1 MNVVARQW
9 RVMGSHAEIIVV
21 DGPPGSLAHAR
32 HRLGQLERRW
42 SRFVTSSDVS
52 RMNRNAGRPVA
63 VSADT
68 RRLVAIAIDAWRESG
83 GAVNPTVLGAVLRAG
98 YDASFDSLIER
109 AAAPASPL
117 AMIACTDIVI
127 DGETVT
133 LPTGTGFDPGGIG
146 KGLAADVVAVE
157 LREAGAEGVCVN
169 VGGDLRVSGLGPTGG
184 GWTIAIDTPL
194 DDRTIVDVGLGDGAV
209 ATSTTARRRWRIDG
223 RERHHLIDPE
233 TGQPSTSDL
242 VQATALSAEC
252 WLAETYAK
260 ATLLRGSQ
268 RAFDLLPEG
277 VGALALRLDGR
288 VIGTDAL
295 RAHLGP
301 AGLPD
306 HIDIALAS

>member
-9 RVMGSHAEIIVV
+9 RVMGSDAEAIVV
-21 DGPPGSLAHAR
+21 EGPHGSLAHAR

-42 SRFVTSSDVS
+42 SRFITSSDVS
-52 RMNRNAGRPVA
+52 RMNRHAGYPVA
-63 VSADT
+63 VSTDT
-68 RRLVAIAIDAWRESG
+68 RRLVATAIDAWRESG

-109 AAAPASPL
+109 SAAPASPL
-117 AMIACTDIVI
+117 AIVACTDIAI
-127 DGETVT
+127 DGECVT
-133 LPTGTGFDPGGIG
+133 LPAGTGFDPGGIG
-146 KGLAADVVAVE
+146 KGLAADVVAME

-169 VGGDLRVSGLGPTGG
+169 VGGDLRVSGLGPTGC

-194 DDRTIVDVGLGDGAV
+194 GDRTIVDVGLADGAV
-209 ATSTTARRRWRIDG
+209 ATSTTARRRWRIGG
-223 RERHHLIDPE
+223 RERHHLIDPA
-233 TGQPSTSDL
+233 TGRPSTSDL

-260 ATLLRGSQ
+260 AILLRGSR
-268 RAFDLLPEG
+268 RAFDLLPDG
-277 VGALALRLDGR
+277 AGALAVRSDGR

-301 AGLPD
+301 AGLPARI
-306 HIDIALAS
+306 HIPVAS

>member
-9 RVMGSHAEIIVV
+9 RVMGSDAEIIVV
-21 DGPPGSLAHAR
+21 DGPSGSLAHAR
-32 HRLGQLERRW
+32 HRLGDLERRW

-52 RMNRNAGRPVA
+52 RMNRHTGRSVT

-68 RRLVAIAIDAWRESG
+68 RLLVATAIDAWRESG
-83 GAVNPTVLGAVLRAG
+83 GAVNPTVLGAVVRAG
-98 YDASFDSLIER
+98 YDASFDDLTER
-109 AAAPASPL
+109 VAEPASLL
-117 AMIACTDIVI
+117 AMVACTDIAI

-133 LPTGTGFDPGGIG
+133 LPAGTGFDPGGIG
-146 KGLAADVVAVE
+146 KGLAADVVAIE
-157 LREAGAEGVCVN
+157 LREAGAAGVCVN

-194 DDRTIVDVGLGDGAV
+194 GDRTIVDVGLGDGAV
-209 ATSTTARRRWRIDG
+209 ATSTTARRRWRIAG
-223 RERHHLIDPE
+223 RERHHLIDPA
-233 TGQPSTSDL
+233 TGRPSTTDL

-260 ATLLRGSQ
+260 AILLRGSK
-268 RAFDLLPEG
+268 RAFDLLPDG
-277 VGALALRLDGR
+277 IGALALRADGR

-301 AGLPD
+301 AGLPAR
-306 HIDIALAS
+306 IDIPMAS